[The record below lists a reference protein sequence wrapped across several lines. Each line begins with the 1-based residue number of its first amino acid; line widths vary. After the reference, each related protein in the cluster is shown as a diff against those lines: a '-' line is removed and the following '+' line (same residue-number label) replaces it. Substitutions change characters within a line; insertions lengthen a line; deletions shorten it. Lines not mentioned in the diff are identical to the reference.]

1 MRRSTI
7 AWGRRRTAR
16 WTRRRG
22 NIDLWVAIAIAAG
35 LIAYQRY
42 RHWNPEPHPV
52 IIGRARVIDGDT
64 VDIAGARI
72 RLKGIDAPELE
83 QTCTDRRGEEW
94 ACGKA
99 ATRELRAHVQ
109 RQELTCD
116 TRGLD
121 QYRRV
126 LAICSLPTAPTSTRG
141 WCSRAG
147 PSPQASHL
155 RTMPSKPRRNRA
167 SAGYGREASCRRG
180 NGGSAGNE
188 CGLRI
193 V

>member
-1 MRRSTI
+1 
-7 AWGRRRTAR
+7 
-16 WTRRRG
+16 
-22 NIDLWVAIAIAAG
+22 VAG
-35 LIAYQRY
+35 LIAYQLYRY
-42 RHWNPEPHPV
+42 WNPEPHPV
-52 IIGRARVIDGDT
+52 IIGGARVIDGDT
-64 VDIAGARI
+64 IDIAGARI

-126 LAICSLPTAPTSTRG
+126 LAICSLPDGTDINAWMVRQGWAVASGFAPSYY
-141 WCSRAG
+141 AG
-147 PSPQASHL
+147 
-155 RTMPSKPRRNRA
+155 PRRNRT

-180 NGGSAGNE
+180 NGGSDGNE
-188 CGLRI
+188 CG
-193 V
+193 

>member
-1 MRRSTI
+1 M

-16 WTRRRG
+16 WARRRG
-22 NIDLWVAIAIAAG
+22 NIDLSG
-35 LIAYQRY
+35 LIAYQLY
-42 RHWNPEPHPV
+42 RHWHPEPHPV

-64 VDIAGARI
+64 IDIAGARI
-72 RLKGIDAPELE
+72 RLKGIDAPELD
-83 QTCTDRRGEEW
+83 QTCTDPRGEPW

-126 LAICSLPTAPTSTRG
+126 LAICSLPDGADINAWMVQQGWAVASGFAPSYYAEQTAAQSGKRG
-141 WCSRAG
+141 IWSG
-147 PSPQASHL
+147 SFVP
-155 RTMPSKPRRNRA
+155 PRQWRQRWQ
-167 SAGYGREASCRRG
+167 
-180 NGGSAGNE
+180 
-188 CGLRI
+188 
-193 V
+193 